1 MPTEAVA
8 AGCSLLWWP
17 QQLAAADKLWD
28 VAAAASAAVRRER
41 DAKGGLAF
49 WKRLHA
55 DKTMA
60 EVAALPEQPFLPPFT
75 VRRGPALAL
84 LSFST
89 KLRSPVSVAL
99 PDACHTVIRC
109 QLSSLEGP
117 QGLELPGWQCCD
129 CDTVH

>member
-1 MPTEAVA
+1 MHQCLGPIRNLVVMLLQVDPPVPTEAVA

-75 VRRGPALAL
+75 VRCGPALAL
-84 LSFST
+84 VFFATMLQ
-89 KLRSPVSVAL
+89 
-99 PDACHTVIRC
+99 HN
-109 QLSSLEGP
+109 
-117 QGLELPGWQCCD
+117 
-129 CDTVH
+129 

>member
-1 MPTEAVA
+1 MLLQVDPPVPTEAVA

-75 VRRGPALAL
+75 VRCGPALAL
-84 LSFST
+84 VFFATMLQ
-89 KLRSPVSVAL
+89 
-99 PDACHTVIRC
+99 HN
-109 QLSSLEGP
+109 
-117 QGLELPGWQCCD
+117 
-129 CDTVH
+129 